1 NKFGTPE
8 TRDDYLE
15 RAGESLEAFFRR
27 NPVDEDLN
35 VNTTYIF
42 LVQWDGLKNILS
54 ENNEVRAK
62 VARFFPADWRQFN
75 RSRLVLPVPSELT

>member
-1 NKFGTPE
+1 VNKFGTPE

-54 ENNEVRAK
+54 ENNEVWAK
-62 VARFFPADWRQFN
+62 VARFFPAD
-75 RSRLVLPVPSELT
+75 